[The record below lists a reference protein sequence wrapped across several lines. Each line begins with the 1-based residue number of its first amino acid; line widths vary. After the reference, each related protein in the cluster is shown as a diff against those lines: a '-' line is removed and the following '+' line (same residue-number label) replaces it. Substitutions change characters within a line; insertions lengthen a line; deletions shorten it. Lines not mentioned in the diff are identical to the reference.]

1 MLVPDEEIA
10 RRKQDGIPAVP
21 ESATPWQELYRA
33 TVSQLDKGGVMEMAL
48 KYRGVA
54 NKTPRHNH

>member
-1 MLVPDEEIA
+1 MLVSDEELA
-10 RRKQDGIPAVP
+10 KRKQSAPPPVP
-21 ESATPWQELYRA
+21 ESATPWQELYRS

-54 NKTPRHNH
+54 AKTPRHNH